1 MIDDAIVE
9 LTEAGVGIGAACAAV
24 GRPRSSHHR
33 RTTRPHGPPAPPSSR
48 KGQVQPRALTQDERA
63 EVRSVLRDE
72 RFVDQAPP
80 SVYATLLDEG
90 TYLASISTMYRLLRE
105 TGETGERRRQA
116 THPPKVKPELQ
127 ADRPNAVWSW
137 DITKLLGP
145 AKWTYYYLYV
155 IIDIYSRYVPG
166 WLLAHREDARLAE
179 QLLADTCFK
188 QNIAHGQLS
197 IHADRGSSMASKP
210 VALLLADL
218 GVTKS
223 HSRPHVSNDNPY
235 SEAQF
240 KTLKYRP
247 DFPDRFDSI
256 EHARRHTA
264 DFFGWYNHRHRH
276 SGIALMAPAD
286 VHYGRAPAITAAR
299 GQVLEAAYTKH
310 PERFVRKRPTPPTL
324 ADTVWINRPADD
336 TGKQQ
341 LAQ

>member
-1 MIDDAIVE
+1 
-9 LTEAGVGIGAACAAV
+9 V

-33 RTTRPHGPPAPPSSR
+33 RTTRPHGPPAPPTSR
-48 KGQVQPRALTQDERA
+48 KGQRQPRALTETERGA
-63 EVRSVLRDE
+63 IRSVLRDE

-105 TGETGERRRQA
+105 TGESGERRRQA
-116 THPPKVKPELQ
+116 THPPKVKPELH
-127 ADRPNAVWSW
+127 ATEPNAVWSW
-137 DITKLLGP
+137 DIAKLLGP

-179 QLLADTCFK
+179 QLLADMCFK
-188 QNIAHGQLS
+188 QNIAGQLS

-310 PERFVRKRPTPPTL
+310 PERFVRKRPTPPML
-324 ADTVWINRPADD
+324 ADTVWINRPTDD
-336 TGKQQ
+336 TGKHQP
-341 LAQ
+341 AQ